1 MPWRPNAQSGRMT
14 PVMSLSRSHP
24 DSLHGAEPAPQVSPS
39 PLLSATGLSCIRGT
53 QTLFTGLSL
62 QLDSGQWL
70 YLQGENGAG
79 KTSLLR
85 ILAGLAQPADGTVFW
100 QGSPISKQRSD
111 YHADMLYLG
120 HHASL
125 KEDLTLTEN
134 LRGLMAMDGLKVTDA
149 AIRDALSR
157 MGLAKRQH
165 LPARVLSAGQKRRG
179 LLARLLLRPAR
190 LWILDEPFNALDVK
204 AIADLQAC
212 LKVHLQE
219 GGMVVL
225 TSHQTPD
232 LGANTT
238 GFVLNLSGANP

>member
-1 MPWRPNAQSGRMT
+1 MLAASQ
-14 PVMSLSRSHP
+14 
-24 DSLHGAEPAPQVSPS
+24 
-39 PLLSATGLSCIRGT
+39 LSCIRGT
-53 QTLFTGLSL
+53 QTLFSDLSL
-62 QLDSGQWL
+62 QLSAGQWL

-85 ILAGLAQPADGTVFW
+85 ILAGLAHPAEGTVTW
-100 QGSPISKQRSD
+100 QGHPISQQRSA

-149 AIRDALSR
+149 AIRDALTR
-157 MGLAKRQH
+157 MGLSKRQH

-179 LLARLLLRPAR
+179 LLARLLLRPAK
-190 LWILDEPFNALDVK
+190 LWILDEPFNALDIN

-212 LKVHLQE
+212 LKTHLQQ

-232 LGANTT
+232 LGSDVA
-238 GFVLNLSGANP
+238 GFVLNLSGGR

>member
-1 MPWRPNAQSGRMT
+1 MLAASQ
-14 PVMSLSRSHP
+14 
-24 DSLHGAEPAPQVSPS
+24 
-39 PLLSATGLSCIRGT
+39 LSCIRGT
-53 QTLFTGLSL
+53 QALFSDLSL
-62 QLDSGQWL
+62 QLSAGQWL

-85 ILAGLAQPADGTVFW
+85 ILAGLALPAEGTVTW
-100 QGSPISKQRSD
+100 QGHPISQQRSA

-134 LRGLMAMDGLKVTDA
+134 LRGLMAMDGLEVTDA
-149 AIRDALSR
+149 AIRDALTR
-157 MGLAKRQH
+157 MGLGKRQH

-179 LLARLLLRPAR
+179 LLARLLLRPAK
-190 LWILDEPFNALDVK
+190 LWILDEPFNALDINV
-204 AIADLQAC
+204 IADLQAC
-212 LKVHLQE
+212 LKAHLQQ

-232 LGANTT
+232 LGSDAA
-238 GFVLNLSGANP
+238 GFVLNLSGSR

>member
-1 MPWRPNAQSGRMT
+1 MT
-14 PVMSLSRSHP
+14 Y
-24 DSLHGAEPAPQVSPS
+24 ATPS
-39 PLLSATGLSCIRGT
+39 PLLAAADLSCIRGT

-62 QLDSGQWL
+62 QLSAGQWL

-85 ILAGLAQPADGTVFW
+85 ILAGLALAAAGTVTW
-100 QGSPISKQRSD
+100 QGVAIGKQRSV

-149 AIRDALSR
+149 AIRDALTR

-179 LLARLLLRPAR
+179 LLARLLLRPAK
-190 LWILDEPFNALDVK
+190 LWILDEPFNALDVH
-204 AIADLQAC
+204 AIADLQDC
-212 LKVHLQE
+212 LKTHLRN
-219 GGMVVL
+219 GGMIVL

-232 LGANTT
+232 LGTDTA
-238 GFVLNLSGANP
+238 GFVLNLSGSR